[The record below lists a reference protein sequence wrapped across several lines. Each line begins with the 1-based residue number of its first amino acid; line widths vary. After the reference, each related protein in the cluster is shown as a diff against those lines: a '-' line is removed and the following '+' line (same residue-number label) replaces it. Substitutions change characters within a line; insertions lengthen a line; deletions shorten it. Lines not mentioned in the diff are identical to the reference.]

1 MRAPQRVALAT
12 RQDEFKLLQ
21 KPWQGILLLAL
32 HEVEAPGADEDED
45 DGPSLLLA
53 PPVARV
59 LAVAV
64 AVVGVLE
71 ALGPPAERGGRL
83 GRRHLLCSL
92 RIRGADRTQDARRRR
107 LG

>member
-45 DGPSLLLA
+45 DGPSLPA
-53 PPVARV
+53 RAPVARV

-71 ALGPPAERGGRL
+71 APWTTCRTWRTSWTTTP
-83 GRRHLLCSL
+83 SL
-92 RIRGADRTQDARRRR
+92 QPSDSRC
-107 LG
+107 